1 MASIQSYELY
11 EPSPRFGHGV
21 APVGGRGYFWG
32 GRVQDFSE
40 SARRKLASTIEIFD
54 PYLKAWKKHPITGV
68 LPPGL
73 YAGACTSL
81 SDSLYWFGGWDGSSR
96 YNSLHRLDTTTLE
109 WRELQPLN
117 QVDGPNEKAWM
128 WNGPLPSRQA
138 GCIWWLRHSHWSHSA
153 WSNNIN
159 FTDGRRWSN
168 EFHVFDI
175 TKGTLWN
182 TLTRSSPLHQLSEV

>member
-21 APVGGRGYFWG
+21 APVGGRGYLWG

-40 SARRKLASTIEIFD
+40 SARRKLASNYWD
-54 PYLKAWKKHPITGV
+54 LWPIPEGMEEAPHNRSTSPWTVCWSLHLTLRSVVLVWWVGWQLSLQLPSWTGHHHTGV
-68 LPPGL
+68 E
-73 YAGACTSL
+73 GATTSE
-81 SDSLYWFGGWDGSSR
+81 SGWW
-96 YNSLHRLDTTTLE
+96 T
-109 WRELQPLN
+109 
-117 QVDGPNEKAWM
+117 NEKAWM

-153 WSNNIN
+153 WSNIN